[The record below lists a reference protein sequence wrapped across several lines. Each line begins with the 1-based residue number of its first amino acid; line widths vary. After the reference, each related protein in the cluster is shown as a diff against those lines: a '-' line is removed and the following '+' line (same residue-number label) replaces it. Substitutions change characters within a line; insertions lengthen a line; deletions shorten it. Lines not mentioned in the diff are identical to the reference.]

1 MSNEAGGIDANLL
14 RMRSLMD
21 DLDNL
26 IVGYILVRIATARL
40 IIKAKKEHGIQVE
53 DLDREE
59 EILRGVRKAVHTAEL
74 EDEEADKICGVLEPM
89 FKELIAL
96 GKELD

>member
-40 IIKAKKEHGIQVE
+40 IIKAKKE
-53 DLDREE
+53 
-59 EILRGVRKAVHTAEL
+59 
-74 EDEEADKICGVLEPM
+74 PM